1 MKRVAIL
8 VLVVAF
14 LVLAGAGLAQPGDSE
29 LPPPYVVEA
38 DTVSG
43 GDYQLTG
50 QGASAAVEMSGGAY
64 RLQGGVQPMLRG
76 NGCCCTYLP
85 CILRQ

>member
-1 MKRVAIL
+1 MKMRNALLLAAVVFLLCGNVA
-8 VLVVAF
+8 A
-14 LVLAGAGLAQPGDSE
+14 AQSGGPVG
-29 LPPPYVVEA
+29 YVVEA

-64 RLQGGVQPMLRG
+64 RLQGGIQPMLRG
-76 NGCCCTYLP
+76 NGCCCTYVP

>member
-1 MKRVAIL
+1 MKMRNALLLAAVVLLLCGSVA
-8 VLVVAF
+8 A
-14 LVLAGAGLAQPGDSE
+14 AQSGGPVG
-29 LPPPYVVEA
+29 YVVEP
-38 DTVSG
+38 DTASG

-50 QGASAAVEMSGGAY
+50 QGTSTTGAMSGGEY
-64 RLQGGVQPMLRG
+64 HLQGGVQPMLRG